1 MRKNGEMGKMGEK
14 MRKKLKRIFSLKN
27 LIAIFSIFKSDLK
40 PLSKFTIKMTD
51 FNSIMF
57 SQMTDLQMR
66 ISKQESTII
75 ALKGQIDRLSGQTNV
90 TPMRISV
97 PLNNGRPPRAPRDR
111 DSRARDP
118 RDRKPRVGTPYPTMS
133 LSDVIEQDEQVTI
146 QIKTVLNDGVQEYA
160 TALTV
165 FDGTDL
171 EVTDCELVDSLVGL
185 KSSKPG
191 EILYKFMEALKDA
204 GHIKNTFG
212 IAPWRLCFVE
222 RNGVKKTLE
231 ELRSNVG

>member
-1 MRKNGEMGKMGEK
+1 
-14 MRKKLKRIFSLKN
+14 
-27 LIAIFSIFKSDLK
+27 
-40 PLSKFTIKMTD
+40 
-51 FNSIMF
+51 
-57 SQMTDLQMR
+57 MTDLQMR
-66 ISKQESTII
+66 ISKQESTIT
-75 ALKGQIDRLSGQTNV
+75 ALKNQVERLSGQTNV

-97 PLNNGRPPRAPRDR
+97 PLHDGRPPRAPRDN
-111 DSRARDP
+111 RAPRRDP
-118 RDRKPRVGTPYPTMS
+118 RDPRDNREKNPRVGTPYPTMS
-133 LSDVIEQDEQVTI
+133 LSDVIEPDEQVTI

-165 FDGTDL
+165 FDGTEL
-171 EVTDCELVDSLVGL
+171 EVTDCELADSLVGL

>member
-1 MRKNGEMGKMGEK
+1 MFCMSLF
-14 MRKKLKRIFSLKN
+14 KLLTHFDCNIFLN
-27 LIAIFSIFKSDLK
+27 QDLK

-51 FNSIMF
+51 FNSILL

-66 ISKQESTII
+66 ISKQDATIT
-75 ALKGQIDRLSGQTNV
+75 ALKSQVDRLSGQTNV

-97 PLNNGRPPRAPRDR
+97 PLHDGRPPRAPRDSRAPRR
-111 DSRARDP
+111 DARDP
-118 RDRKPRVGTPYPTMS
+118 HDRKPRVGTPYPTMS
-133 LSDVIEQDEQVTI
+133 LSDVIEPDEEVTI

-171 EVTDCELVDSLVGL
+171 EVTDCELADSLVGL

>member
-1 MRKNGEMGKMGEK
+1 
-14 MRKKLKRIFSLKN
+14 
-27 LIAIFSIFKSDLK
+27 
-40 PLSKFTIKMTD
+40 MTD
-51 FNSIMF
+51 FNSILL

-66 ISKQESTII
+66 ISKQESTIT
-75 ALKGQIDRLSGQTNV
+75 ALKNQVDRLSGQTNV

-97 PLNNGRPPRAPRDR
+97 PLHDGRPPRAPRDN
-111 DSRARDP
+111 RAPRRDP
-118 RDRKPRVGTPYPTMS
+118 RDPRDNREKNPRVGTPYPTMS
-133 LSDVIEQDEQVTI
+133 LSDVIEPDEQVTI

-165 FDGTDL
+165 FDGTEL
-171 EVTDCELVDSLVGL
+171 EVTDCELADSLVGL

>member
-1 MRKNGEMGKMGEK
+1 MKY
-14 MRKKLKRIFSLKN
+14 L
-27 LIAIFSIFKSDLK
+27 FKSDLK

-51 FNSIMF
+51 FNSVLLA
-57 SQMTDLQMR
+57 QLTDLQMR
-66 ISKQESTII
+66 ISKQDATI
-75 ALKGQIDRLSGQTNV
+75 ASLKTQLDRLGHTNV
-90 TPMRISV
+90 APMRISV
-97 PLNNGRPPRAPRDR
+97 PLNDGRPPRVPR
-111 DSRARDP
+111 DSRDGRRDKRDGPRDP
-118 RDRKPRVGTPYPTMS
+118 RNNRGDPRDGPRDGPRERKPRVGTPYPTMS
-133 LSDVIEQDEQVTI
+133 LSDVIEADEEVTI

-171 EVTDCELVDSLVGL
+171 EVTDCELADSLVGL